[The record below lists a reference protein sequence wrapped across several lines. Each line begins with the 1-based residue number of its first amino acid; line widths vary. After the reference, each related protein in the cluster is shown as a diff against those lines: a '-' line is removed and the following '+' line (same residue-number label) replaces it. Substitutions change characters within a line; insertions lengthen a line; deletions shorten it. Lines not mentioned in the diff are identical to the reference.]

1 LSGKAAQWPAVAVDG
16 KGTAHVVWQEERA
29 EQEMVPPDH
38 AGDAIHYCQIAER
51 KRSCAGERTL
61 TAPGSDAGGPRV
73 LLTGNT
79 VVVVTTR
86 CCIDADDGGSVTY
99 AFTSSDGGASFSAAM
114 DIGANLL
121 ADAELGPGPNAVST
135 FGPDFAVLPLG
146 GPPDDAKAD
155 LTPGSFGGL
164 ATNGNPVDSIAFL
177 DAATP
182 IVATSDGARF
192 GFRRFL
198 AGTAFEDAAAWGP
211 FVDLGRG
218 DLPKLASLPDGSK
231 GTYLLAHVPRG
242 ERDFAFEVRRW
253 NGTTFAKGVEIGRS
267 GATTSREFFQDAG
280 GRLHAIWLQ
289 PRRGAPAALLHRT
302 SKNGTTWSKRACL
315 VAKRY
320 PKRPRPGQRPPD
332 DQFFDLEA
340 AAGPDGSGLI
350 VWDRGAIFSEGPG
363 PVRAKWFDAS
373 RPKCPKVR

>member
-1 LSGKAAQWPAVAVDG
+1 MRSVRDIAVAALGAALAAPAGTAAANKQFVVDGQKAAQWPAVAVDG

-99 AFTSSDGGASFSAAM
+99 AFTSSDGGASFSDAM

-135 FGPDFAVLPLG
+135 
-146 GPPDDAKAD
+146 
-155 LTPGSFGGL
+155 
-164 ATNGNPVDSIAFL
+164 
-177 DAATP
+177 
-182 IVATSDGARF
+182 
-192 GFRRFL
+192 
-198 AGTAFEDAAAWGP
+198 
-211 FVDLGRG
+211 
-218 DLPKLASLPDGSK
+218 
-231 GTYLLAHVPRG
+231 
-242 ERDFAFEVRRW
+242 
-253 NGTTFAKGVEIGRS
+253 
-267 GATTSREFFQDAG
+267 
-280 GRLHAIWLQ
+280 
-289 PRRGAPAALLHRT
+289 
-302 SKNGTTWSKRACL
+302 TWSKRACL

-320 PKRPRPGQRPPD
+320 PKRPRPGRRPPD

-350 VWDRGAIFSEGPG
+350 VWDRGAIFGEGPG

-373 RPKCPKVR
+373 GPKCPKVR